1 MNRKNPPQPPSS
13 GGTGGFGGDDALAWL
28 AGRRPAIVPAFSAA
42 PAPFNAGPV
51 RERVRY
57 AVLDLLRSTRSA
69 ERIAAAAAEMGAT
82 ADQAWSDERPAVE
95 ARKQPGFACAAGCA
109 WCCYQQVA
117 VAPAEAIAIA
127 KYVAATFSAAALAL
141 LKTRLAALDSGAH
154 GLGPR
159 GRARLKSPCAF
170 LVDNA
175 CSIYPVRPLRCRG
188 VYSRNAAHCR
198 WAMETPDAVF
208 DDRARHGKAGP
219 YPVEPAAIA
228 DAALT
233 GLAQAF
239 EQAGLCWEA
248 LELTAALRVA
258 LDTPDLAERY
268 AAGEAVF
275 AGCELPPRGDDSAG
289 LAKPPD
295 SA

>member
-1 MNRKNPPQPPSS
+1 MTDKDRPQRPSS
-13 GGTGGFGGDDALAWL
+13 GGFGGDDALAWL
-28 AGRRPAIVPAFSAA
+28 TGRRPATVPAFSASPS
-42 PAPFNAGPV
+42 PAPFNPGPV
-51 RERVRY
+51 TEKVRY
-57 AVLDLLRSTRSA
+57 AVLDLLRSRRPA
-69 ERIAAAAAEMGAT
+69 ERIAATAAAVGAT
-82 ADQAWSDERPAVE
+82 ADRAWAEQRPAVE
-95 ARKQPGFACAAGCA
+95 ARKQPGFACASGCA

-117 VAPAEAIAIA
+117 VAPAEAVAIA
-127 KYVAATFSAAALAL
+127 TYVAATFSAEALAV
-141 LKTRLAALDSGAH
+141 LKARLAALDSESH
-154 GLGPR
+154 GLGPW

-170 LVDNA
+170 LIADA

-188 VYSRNAAHCR
+188 VYSRDAAHCR
-198 WAMETPDAVF
+198 WAMENPDGVF

-219 YPVEPAAIA
+219 YPVEPAAIV

-239 EQAGLCWEA
+239 EQAGLRWEA

-258 LDTPDLAERY
+258 LDTPDLAGRY
-268 AAGEAVF
+268 AAGEPVF
-275 AGCELPPRGDDSAG
+275 AGCELPARDDDSAG